1 MIWKYRSF
9 EVAKMNEAKNR
20 MSRATL
26 YSLFFVVA
34 IISSDAVLGLAS
46 LDGSI
51 VHQMEMPVDQ
61 EMEGEDASEDDVKI
75 ALGTIQSP
83 YLGGST
89 DSEFRNQKFWLNPV
103 IEQKSPPPERNL

>member
-9 EVAKMNEAKNR
+9 EMGKMNEIKNR
-20 MSRATL
+20 IRATM
-26 YSLFFVVA
+26 YSLFFMVA
-34 IISSDAVLGLAS
+34 IITSDAVLGLVS

-75 ALGTIQSP
+75 ALVTAQSP
-83 YLGGST
+83 YLEGSS
-89 DSEFRNQKFWLNPV
+89 DGELRIQKFWLNPV
-103 IEQKSPPPERNL
+103 IEQKSPPPELFL